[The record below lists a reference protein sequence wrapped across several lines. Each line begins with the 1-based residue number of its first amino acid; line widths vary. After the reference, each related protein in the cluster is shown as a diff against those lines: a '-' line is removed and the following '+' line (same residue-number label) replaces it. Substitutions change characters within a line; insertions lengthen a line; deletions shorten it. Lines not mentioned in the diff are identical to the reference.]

1 MVEAVPQ
8 RIVPGA
14 PPPPPL
20 TKSQIKKKRKAKAKA
35 NESTQDSPVA
45 TPDPATV
52 VEKEGENIVVL
63 YGTVAQEATAQ
74 EEVPAAAAEPEV
86 PLRTS
91 PIVELINKRLKATN
105 KKISRISSYA
115 TTDSEKLNDDQKR
128 TLKTL
133 PTLEAIQKELA
144 EVKKAVEVHE
154 SELAVEIAQKEA
166 EAKKSQEIRV
176 KEAIA
181 TTEQE
186 MIVKTSQIL
195 LFLRFRSLLASGE
208 LLPLQLSQEEVNLVF
223 SACDVLLGEDGEP
236 KNAMVT
242 GLLTGSGEYEGTP
255 YSHLL
260 EIASNGLHPRPP
272 TPAPEEAEVNVPDRP
287 DSPAST
293 ATEPAPVSG
302 IPGLPVTSS
311 SFHFMQASELESP
324 SFENGAEWVER
335 SDAIEPTTEEPIQSE
350 APEPIA
356 ANGHAEVQH
365 EEQEPVTT
373 SGAID
378 WADEEDGLPSI
389 AGLHAKFGTSGS
401 ATPVGG
407 PAEEAQPQP
416 QVNGHVEEAIAPVPV
431 QEDDGFT
438 QARGVRGGRGRGNGF
453 RGGDRG
459 GYRGNGIRGGDRGFR
474 GGDRGR
480 GGYRGGERGGGGYR
494 GRNDGENRGRGGRG
508 RGRGGSQVAATSA

>member
-35 NESTQDSPVA
+35 NESIPESFLP
-45 TPDPATV
+45 TPDSATV
-52 VEKEGENIVVL
+52 AEKEGENIAVQN
-63 YGTVAQEATAQ
+63 GTVAQEATAQ
-74 EEVPAAAAEPEV
+74 EEVPAAPAEPEV

-105 KKISRISSYA
+105 KKILRISSYA

-166 EAKKSQEIRV
+166 EAKKLQEIRV
-176 KEAIA
+176 KEAITA
-181 TTEQE
+181 TEQE

-236 KNAMVT
+236 KNVMVT
-242 GLLTGSGEYEGTP
+242 GLLTGSGEYEGSS

-260 EIASNGLHPRPP
+260 EIANNGLHPRPP

-302 IPGLPVTSS
+302 IPGIPVTSS

-350 APEPIA
+350 APEPVA
-356 ANGHAEVQH
+356 ANGHTEVQH

-401 ATPVGG
+401 ATPVSG

-416 QVNGHVEEAIAPVPV
+416 QANGHVEEVIAPVPV

-438 QARGVRGGRGRGNGF
+438 QARGVRGGRGRGNGP

-459 GYRGNGIRGGDRGFR
+459 GYRGFRGGDRGFR

-494 GRNDGENRGRGGRG
+494 GRSDGENRGRGGRG
-508 RGRGGSQVAATSA
+508 RGRGG

>member
-14 PPPPPL
+14 PPPPPV

-35 NESTQDSPVA
+35 NESIPNSPAA
-45 TPDPATV
+45 TPDPVTV
-52 VEKEGENIVVL
+52 VEKEGENIDVQNG
-63 YGTVAQEATAQ
+63 GTVVQEATAQ
-74 EEVPAAAAEPEV
+74 EEVPAPPAEPEV
-86 PLRTS
+86 PLKTS

-105 KKISRISSYA
+105 KKILRISSYA
-115 TTDSEKLNDDQKR
+115 TTDPEKLNDDQKR

-133 PTLEAIQKELA
+133 PTLEAIQKELTD
-144 EVKKAVEVHE
+144 VKKAVEVHE

-166 EAKKSQEIRV
+166 EAKKIQEIRV

-186 MIVKTSQIL
+186 MIVKASQIL
-195 LFLRFRSLLASGE
+195 LFLRFRSLLASGD

-223 SACDVLLGEDGEP
+223 SACDVLLGEDRES
-236 KNAMVT
+236 KNVVVT
-242 GLLTGSGEYEGTP
+242 GLLTGSGEYEETP

-260 EIASNGLHPRPP
+260 EIANNGLHPRPP
-272 TPAPEEAEVNVPDRP
+272 TPAPEEPEISVPDRP
-287 DSPAST
+287 DSPVST

-302 IPGLPVTSS
+302 IPGLPATSS

-324 SFENGAEWVER
+324 SFESGAEWVER
-335 SDAIEPTTEEPIQSE
+335 ADAIEPTTEEPVQSE
-350 APEPIA
+350 VPEA
-356 ANGHAEVQH
+356 VTANGHSEAQP
-365 EEQEPVTT
+365 EEQVAPATT

-407 PAEEAQPQP
+407 LAEEDQPQP
-416 QVNGHVEEAIAPVPV
+416 RVNGHVEEAAAPAAT

-438 QARGVRGGRGRGNGF
+438 QTRGVRGGRGRGNNF

-459 GYRGNGIRGGDRGFR
+459 GYRGNGFRGGDRGFR

-480 GGYRGGERGGGGYR
+480 GGYRGGERGGSSYR
-494 GRNDGENRGRGGRG
+494 GKGDGENRGRGGRG
-508 RGRGGSQVAATSA
+508 RGRGG

>member
-35 NESTQDSPVA
+35 NESIPGSPAA

-52 VEKEGENIVVL
+52 VEKEGENIDVQND
-63 YGTVAQEATAQ
+63 TVAPEATAQ
-74 EEVPAAAAEPEV
+74 EDVPAPPAEPEV
-86 PLRTS
+86 PLKMS

-105 KKISRISSYA
+105 KKILRISSYA
-115 TTDSEKLNDDQKR
+115 TTDPEKLNDDQKR

-144 EVKKAVEVHE
+144 DVKKAVEVHE

-166 EAKKSQEIRV
+166 ETKKIQEIRV
-176 KEAIA
+176 REAIT

-195 LFLRFRSLLASGE
+195 LFLRFRSLLASGD

-223 SACDVLLGEDGEP
+223 SACDVLLGEDGAS
-236 KNAMVT
+236 KNVVVT

-255 YSHLL
+255 FSHLL
-260 EIASNGLHPRPP
+260 EIANNGLHPRPP
-272 TPAPEEAEVNVPDRP
+272 TPAPEEPEVSAPDRP
-287 DSPAST
+287 DSPIST

-302 IPGLPVTSS
+302 VPGLPATSS

-324 SFENGAEWVER
+324 SFESGAEWVER
-335 SDAIEPTTEEPIQSE
+335 ADAIEPTTEEPVQGEI
-350 APEPIA
+350 PEVVA
-356 ANGHAEVQH
+356 ANGHSEAQP
-365 EEQEPVTT
+365 EEQAPATS

-407 PAEEAQPQP
+407 LAEEAQAQP
-416 QVNGHVEEAIAPVPV
+416 QVNGHVEEAATPAPA

-438 QARGVRGGRGRGNGF
+438 QARGVRGGRGRGNSL

-459 GYRGNGIRGGDRGFR
+459 GYRGNGFRGGDRGFR

-480 GGYRGGERGGGGYR
+480 GSYRGGERGGGLCL
-494 GRNDGENRGRGGRG
+494 
-508 RGRGGSQVAATSA
+508 SP